1 MAGTQCPLSSHT
13 PVVRPR
19 ETENRAM
26 ASKQYDIVISGAS
39 YAGLALARGLQQAF
53 EGSLRIALID
63 KAAGPVAANDTRAF
77 AIWAGAKNVLDA
89 LGAWTAL
96 EAAAEPMTSIEISDS
111 ALEDALRPSLLTYSA
126 ITQEG
131 DIAGYVV
138 PGSALHEALYGTL
151 GNDPNITWI
160 APAEATGLKAET
172 GLIAVEL
179 SDGQAL
185 AASLLVAAE
194 GRQSRLRDAAG
205 IKTTG
210 WNYGQRGIVANV
222 AFSEP
227 HYGVAIQHFL
237 PGGPFA
243 VLPLKNNHACITW
256 SAAEAE
262 AQRMLA
268 LDEQGFLAELDK
280 RIGGRFGE
288 IMLTAKPQAWPLNLK
303 VARSYIAPRFALIG
317 DAAHGVHPIA
327 GNGVNLALRDVAALV
342 ECLVDAARLGLDLGD
357 REALERYERWRRFDT
372 VTSAAAYDGLNRLFS
387 IDSVFLR
394 AARSAGLSTLDQIG
408 VAKNLIIEEATG
420 LTGDTPKLMRG
431 ELV

>member
-1 MAGTQCPLSSHT
+1 M
-13 PVVRPR
+13 
-19 ETENRAM
+19 N
-26 ASKQYDIVISGAS
+26 SKPYDIVISGAS

-53 EGSLRIALID
+53 EGTLRMALVD
-63 KAAGPVAANDTRAF
+63 RSAGPSAAHDTRAF
-77 AIWAGAKNVLDA
+77 AIWAGSKNVLES
-89 LGAWTAL
+89 LGAWRAL
-96 EAAAEPMTSIEISDS
+96 EAAAEPMSSIEISDS
-111 ALEDALRPSLLTYSA
+111 ALEDALRPSLLTYPAMTS
-126 ITQEG
+126 EG
-131 DIAGYVV
+131 DIAGYMVA
-138 PGSALHEALYGTL
+138 GSALHEALYGTL
-151 GNDPNITWI
+151 GGDPNITWI
-160 APAEATGLKAET
+160 APAEATGLKVET
-172 GLIAVEL
+172 GVITAEL
-179 SDGQAL
+179 NDGQTL
-185 AASLLVAAE
+185 AASLVVAAE

-210 WNYGQRGIVANV
+210 WDYGQRGIVANV

-227 HYGVAIQHFL
+227 HHGIAIQHFL

-243 VLPLKNNHACITW
+243 VLPLKNNRACITW

-262 AQRMLA
+262 AQRVLA
-268 LDEQGFLAELDK
+268 LDESAFLAELDK
-280 RIGGRFGE
+280 RIGGRFGT
-288 IMLTAKPQAWPLNLK
+288 ITLLGKPQAWPLNLK

-342 ECLVDAARLGLDLGD
+342 ECLVDGARLGLDLGD

-387 IDSVFLR
+387 IDSVLLR
-394 AARSAGLSTLDQIG
+394 AARGAGLSTLDRIG
-408 VAKNLIIEEATG
+408 VVKNLIIEEATG